1 MSLSIS
7 VKLYRRM
14 RQLGC
19 YFAEKNSMTYRDYI
33 NQSSFEQIWAH
44 LQNQYQESDDIKT
57 TYQRLYESVKLLPA
71 IKTSEQITLIH
82 DGLGEIK
89 ASGTLEPQEELIDR
103 EVNLYEGF
111 GGDVSEIAAH
121 LLYYCPSF
129 VRVKITKP
137 L

>member
-1 MSLSIS
+1 MLLSIR

-44 LQNQYQESDDIKT
+44 LQNLYQESDDIKT

-71 IKTSEQITLIH
+71 IKTSEQITLIY

-103 EVNLYEGF
+103 EVNPYEGF

-121 LLYYCPSF
+121 QLYY
-129 VRVKITKP
+129 VRV
-137 L
+137 LSE